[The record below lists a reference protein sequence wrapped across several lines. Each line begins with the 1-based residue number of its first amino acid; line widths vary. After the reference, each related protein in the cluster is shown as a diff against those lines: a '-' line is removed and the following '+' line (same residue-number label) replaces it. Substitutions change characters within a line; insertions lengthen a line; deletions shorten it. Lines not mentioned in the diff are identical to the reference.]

1 MILKGPPNDFLI
13 FKKLMRCVCRS
24 TFHFCIKTKI
34 NQQVLSD
41 DQVNNTE
48 MRVIYP
54 YTVQVGKGLV

>member
-1 MILKGPPNDFLI
+1 MILKAPPNDFLI